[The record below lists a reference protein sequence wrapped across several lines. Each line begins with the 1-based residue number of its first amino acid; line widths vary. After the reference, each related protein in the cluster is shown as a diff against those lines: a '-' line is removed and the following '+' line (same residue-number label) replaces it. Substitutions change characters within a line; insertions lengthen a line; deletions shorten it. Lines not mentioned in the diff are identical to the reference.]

1 MGMKPNERGKGN
13 GAGCAGALAAALLLL
28 AGVAVIVAVM
38 LAPHL
43 LGDGAPP
50 RNPLPWGWRR

>member
-1 MGMKPNERGKGN
+1 MGMKTDGKENET
-13 GAGCAGALAAALLLL
+13 GCAGALAAALVLL

-38 LAPHL
+38 LAPRL
-43 LGDGAPP
+43 LGDAPP